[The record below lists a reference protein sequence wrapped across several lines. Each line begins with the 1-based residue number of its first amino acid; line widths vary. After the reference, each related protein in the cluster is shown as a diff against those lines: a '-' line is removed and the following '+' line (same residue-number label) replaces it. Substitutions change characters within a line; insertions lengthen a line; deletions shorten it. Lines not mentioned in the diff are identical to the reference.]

1 MGSTIVHEIAP
12 PPAVGSRAARDIL
25 IAVRGHAPA
34 GASRAPGTAVSRAGP
49 ARVLIAR
56 SPCAVL
62 VVHGDDSP
70 PRAPRGFPGLRLPWR
85 APARRGA
92 LL

>member
-56 SPCAVL
+56 SPCPVL
-62 VVHGDDSP
+62 VVPGDA
-70 PRAPRGFPGLRLPWR
+70 RRCAPRGIPRHRPRWR
-85 APARRGA
+85 PAARGGV
-92 LL
+92 